1 MMFNK
6 FNLIEGDYGHQ
17 HYQAQLPAVADQ
29 LPLSR
34 FPCVG
39 PTEWGQDDQRAPQR
53 TEGQPPPVLP
63 ERPYL

>member
-34 FPCVG
+34 FPRVG
-39 PTEWGQDDQRAPQR
+39 PTEWGQDD
-53 TEGQPPPVLP
+53 
-63 ERPYL
+63 